1 VAASKILANRIA
13 SDSTL
18 VRHVAN
24 GLLSSDPARKQTS
37 REVVAFLHTHGV
49 HETDTR
55 VADALWALDGSKELL
70 CEWVRAEDVVAGPRS
85 EEMSAFWGDASGVDA
100 AVDEVEDEEVLFME
114 EVEVMGTRL
123 SDWERTNGAGEG
135 GGGEEHVE
143 TERIARL
150 RRRHAVAI
158 GGGGDDGSGWVIA
171 TPVNQRLGPEF
182 SD

>member
-18 VRHVAN
+18 VRHVAK
-24 GLLSSDPARKQTS
+24 GLLSSDSARKQTS

-49 HETDTR
+49 HETDAR
-55 VADALWALDGSKELL
+55 VAEALWALGGSKELL
-70 CEWVRAEDVVAGPRS
+70 YEWVRAEDVVAGPRS

-100 AVDEVEDEEVLFME
+100 AVDEDEEVLFME

-123 SDWERTNGAGEG
+123 SDWERTNGAGA
-135 GGGEEHVE
+135 GGGEEEHAE
-143 TERIARL
+143 TERTARL

-171 TPVNQRLGPEF
+171 TPVNQRLEPEF